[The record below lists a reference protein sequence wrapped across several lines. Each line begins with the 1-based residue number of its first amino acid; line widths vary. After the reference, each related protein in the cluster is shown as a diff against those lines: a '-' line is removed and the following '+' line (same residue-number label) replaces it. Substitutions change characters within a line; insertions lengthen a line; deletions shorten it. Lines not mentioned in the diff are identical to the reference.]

1 MEVLLINMTCTCN
14 VGADNYLRP
23 IDSGLWTTSMITD
36 AKMPPLMLEEDF
48 YVECHD
54 IVNSRFGLDIGSQIT
69 ADNCVGIYEHLVAN
83 I

>member
-23 IDSGLWTTSMITD
+23 IDSMITD

-54 IVNSRFGLDIGSQIT
+54 IVNSQFGLDIGSQIT
-69 ADNCVGIYEHLVAN
+69 ADNCVGIYERLVAN
-83 I
+83 V

>member
-1 MEVLLINMTCTCN
+1 MEVLLTNMTCTCN

-23 IDSGLWTTSMITD
+23 IDSMITD

-54 IVNSRFGLDIGSQIT
+54 IVNSQFGLDIGSQIT

>member
-1 MEVLLINMTCTCN
+1 MEVLLINMICTCN

-48 YVECHD
+48 YVECPLN
-54 IVNSRFGLDIGSQIT
+54 IVNSQFGLDIGQPNNS
-69 ADNCVGIYEHLVAN
+69 
-83 I
+83 

>member
-23 IDSGLWTTSMITD
+23 IDSMITD

-54 IVNSRFGLDIGSQIT
+54 IVNSQFGLDIGSQII